1 MTIHRRR
8 LLQLAATVGALAALP
23 RAARAQAYPSRPI
36 TIAVF
41 VGPGGAPDIIARLVG
56 QGLSQRLGQPVV
68 IENRPGGG
76 GNLSL
81 QAVARAPAD
90 GHTLLLVATPHAVN
104 VTLYEKQ
111 NVNVLRDI
119 VPIASINNDSFV
131 MVVNPSMPFRT
142 IAEFVAYA
150 KANAGKVNLTSSG
163 TGNLTH
169 LAGEMFRMATGIEL
183 VHVAYRNTP
192 AALAALMAGEVHV
205 MFDAMPSSLPHVRAG
220 NLRALGVTATARVNT
235 LPDVPAIAEAVPG
248 YAVTGWLG
256 IGAPKGTPAEIIEKL
271 NKEINAVVT
280 APEVNG
286 RLVSMGSGPFTTSPA
301 EYGKLIA
308 DEADKWAKV
317 VRFANI
323 KVE

>member
-8 LLQLAATVGALAALP
+8 LLQLAATGGALAALP
-23 RAARAQAYPSRPI
+23 RAGRAQAYPSRPI

-192 AALAALMAGEVHV
+192 AALTALMAGEVHV
-205 MFDAMPSSLPHVRAG
+205 MFDAMPSSLPHIRAG

-271 NKEINAVVT
+271 NKEINAVV
-280 APEVNG
+280 ASPEVNR
-286 RLVSMGSGPFTTSPA
+286 RLVSIGSGPFTTSPA